1 MAVSEIKI
9 TKLII
14 SITGHFQKVH
24 YRNITLLIGL
34 ISTTFWNV
42 ITRVKFHRTKVSIPP
57 FESSRRDLSDFD
69 SFEHL
74 GRNQPESLPNW
85 FKSIQ
90 ISPSHPKSVHIS
102 PNRSNPVQITRRPV
116 QACPEFGNLGKIRSP
131 AVQIKDY
138 RNVEFR
144 FCGTLKQTPF
154 QI

>member
-14 SITGHFQKVH
+14 SINGHFQKVH
-24 YRNITLLIGL
+24 YRNITLLFGL
-34 ISTTFWNV
+34 ILTTFWNV
-42 ITRVKFHRTKVSIPP
+42 INRVKFHRTKVSIPP
-57 FESSRRDLSDFD
+57 LKSSRRDLSDFH

-74 GRNQPESLPNW
+74 GRNQPESLPTL

-90 ISPSHPKSVHIS
+90 FGPSHPKSVHIS
-102 PNRSNPVQITRRPV
+102 PNRSNPVQLTRRPV

-138 RNVEFR
+138 RHVEFQI
-144 FCGTLKQTPF
+144 CGTLKQTPF